1 MRKVDGA
8 LVCCSKEFPLAD
20 VSQRVMKIFVGGLAP
35 EVTDASFREYFS
47 KFGTITDSTVCDT
60 SLLGFLYC

>member
-1 MRKVDGA
+1 MASA

-60 SLLGFLYC
+60 HLLGFSYC